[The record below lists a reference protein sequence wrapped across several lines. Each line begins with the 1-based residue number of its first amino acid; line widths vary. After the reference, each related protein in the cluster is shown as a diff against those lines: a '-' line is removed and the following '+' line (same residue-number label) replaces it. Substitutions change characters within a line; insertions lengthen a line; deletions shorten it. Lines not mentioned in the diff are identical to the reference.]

1 MRVVYLL
8 NGAALYG
15 GVKVV
20 LQHARALRRLGVDA
34 TVASTDP
41 PPPWFPDADTVYRR
55 VASLAPDAIG
65 PTDIAIGTIWF
76 TVPAAVA
83 VPGAVAG
90 HLCQCYEAGYH
101 GVADHASRIDD
112 VYRLP
117 TFKLAVSPHLVELL
131 RRRFGIAAAWIPQP
145 FEPHVFHPPASE
157 GSHPKRLRVLISGQW
172 HLDIKGVQWG
182 MRALAPLRAEGGLE
196 LVRLS
201 LDAPPEELEFWP
213 DAERHVAVAP
223 AEVPA
228 ILRSVDL
235 VLSLSTEVE
244 GFGLPLLEAMGCGR
258 ACVATDIGAVRAL
271 DPAGRAALR
280 VACGD
285 HAALQ
290 SAVRRL
296 RTDVALRRRLGA
308 AGREIALQFD
318 EERTA
323 RALLGAFTDALSSR
337 PSRAPR

>member
-1 MRVVYLL
+1 
-8 NGAALYG
+8 
-15 GVKVV
+15 
-20 LQHARALRRLGVDA
+20 
-34 TVASTDP
+34 
-41 PPPWFPDADTVYRR
+41 VYRR

-65 PTDIAIGTIWF
+65 RADIAIGTIWF
-76 TVPAAVA
+76 TVPDAVA

-90 HLCQCYEAGYH
+90 HLCQCYEAAYH
-101 GVADHASRIDD
+101 GVADHASSIDD

-131 RRRFGIAAAWIPQP
+131 RRRFGIEAAWIPQP
-145 FEPHVFHPPASE
+145 FEPQSFHPPASE
-157 GSHPKRLRVLISGQW
+157 AADPSRLRVLISGQW
-172 HLDIKGVQWG
+172 GLDIKGVEWG
-182 MRALAPLRAEGGLE
+182 MRALAPLRPEGWLE

-201 LDAPPEELEFWP
+201 LDAPPEELALWP

-223 AEVPA
+223 ADVPA

-244 GFGLPLLEAMGCGR
+244 GFGLPMLEAMGCGR

-271 DPAGRAALR
+271 DPGGRASLR
-280 VACGD
+280 VATGD
-285 HAALQ
+285 RAGLQ

-296 RTDVALRRRLGA
+296 QADVALRRRLGA

-318 EERTA
+318 EERTG
-323 RALLGAFTDALSSR
+323 RALIGAFEAALSSR
-337 PSRAPR
+337 QSAGPG